1 MSRARIPMQ
10 PPKEEPDEP
19 EEEDEELDD
28 EFDEEGMDMSEV
40 FSNLLA
46 TEEGETIAEI
56 ARRQAD
62 AAEKIA
68 LSLEMQNKILVKI
81 LSALTKAPSVPVTQV
96 ADSA

>member
-1 MSRARIPMQ
+1 MSRARVPMP
-10 PPKEEPDEP
+10 PPKEEP
-19 EEEDEELDD
+19 EEDEEELEEDD
-28 EFDEEGMDMSEV
+28 DFEEGMDMSDV

-62 AAEKIA
+62 ATEKIA

-81 LSALTKAPSVPVTQV
+81 LSALTKAVPAPSAPVEDT
-96 ADSA
+96 A